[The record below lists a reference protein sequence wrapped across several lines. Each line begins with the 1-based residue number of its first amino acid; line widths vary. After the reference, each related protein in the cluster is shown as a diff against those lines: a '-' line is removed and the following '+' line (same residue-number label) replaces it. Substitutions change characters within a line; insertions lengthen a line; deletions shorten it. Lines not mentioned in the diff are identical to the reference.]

1 MDERTAAVRAI
12 LASLEGACEVLEEP
26 WGAIVA
32 NPEFHLIHMGNFAW
46 VRELPDGGLGA
57 VLARADDVFGPYGI
71 PHRHVFVEDPALA
84 ERLGPELLEAGYV
97 LRTSHVMVSRRAA
110 ELSANPDVALR
121 PARDQATRDD
131 HDAVAGLIDE
141 EQGYGYEVS
150 HQLLGLQWRRAGAI
164 GREVYVAYLGGEP
177 AGVVSLDGLA
187 GVGIVPEVATVP
199 ALRGRGVAAT
209 MVLAMR
215 RRAVEKGLDPLCLET
230 AAKDTAWRMYERLGF
245 DRVGTLASF
254 LREDVR

>member
-1 MDERTAAVRAI
+1 M
-12 LASLEGACEVLEEP
+12 LEEP
-26 WGAIVA
+26 WGTIVA

-46 VRELPDGGLGA
+46 VRDLPDGGLAA
-57 VLARADDVFGPYGI
+57 VLARADDVFGPYRI

-84 ERLGPELLEAGYV
+84 ERIGPALLDAGYV
-97 LRTSHVMVSRRAA
+97 HRSSHVMVARRIP
-110 ELSANPDVALR
+110 EVSTNPVVALR

-150 HQLLGLQWRRAGAI
+150 HQLLGLQWRRAEAI
-164 GREVYVAYLGGEP
+164 GREVYVAYLDGEP
-177 AGVVSLDGLA
+177 AGVVSLDDLA

-199 ALRGRGVAAT
+199 PMRRQGVAAT
-209 MVLAMR
+209 MMLAMR
-215 RRAVEKGLDPLCLET
+215 RRAEEKGLTPLCLET
-230 AAKDTAWRMYERLGF
+230 SAKDTAWRMYERLGF

-254 LREDVR
+254 LREDAR